1 MSYLPPGMQVANT
14 DTCATI
20 LPLHDGRHLQQIVAL
35 TPGPQGLKIFPP
47 QYSR

>member
-14 DTCATI
+14 DTRATF
-20 LPLHDGRHLQQIVAL
+20 LSLHDGRHLQQIMAL
-35 TPGPQGLKIFPP
+35 MPGPQGHKIFPP